1 MTSLMNE
8 YFTKKVWKHHMKAS
22 NNTHN
27 ISISFVKDF
36 IQQETIILNQ
46 MSIKEIS
53 PVNYL

>member
-36 IQQETIILNQ
+36 IQQEAIILNQ
-46 MSIKEIS
+46 ISIKEIS

>member
-8 YFTKKVWKHHMKAS
+8 YFTLS

-36 IQQETIILNQ
+36 IQQEAIILNQ
-46 MSIKEIS
+46 ISIKEIS